1 MSAVLPAVVTTV
13 NPVDG
18 SLLAEYPA
26 MTPADVEAALE
37 ATADAARVAVG
48 PVARRVELLRALAD
62 HLRAQTERYA
72 ALVTAEMGKPLAE
85 ARGEVAKSALTADW
99 YAASSAALLAPRR
112 SRSTLPQ
119 ASPFVTPEPLG
130 VVLAVM
136 PWNFPVWQVMRAA
149 IPTVAAGNALL
160 LKHAPNVT
168 GSALLLQQAF
178 VDAGFPEGLVTTLV
192 VAEPDVPATVE
203 GLVGDPRVAAVTLTG
218 SNRAGE
224 MVGAAA
230 GGATKPSVLEL
241 GGSDAFVV
249 LDDAD
254 VPAAAAAAVRSRF
267 TNGGQSCVCAKRFVV
282 HEAVAEAFTRLFV
295 EGTRALVVGDPT
307 EPETQVGPLA
317 RGDLRDA
324 LQRQVDQSVLAGAT
338 SPPEVDRSTARATST
353 SRPCCWGPGRGCRC
367 STRRPSAR
375 WPRSR
380 WSATTR
386 QPPSSRTPRHTGW
399 GSACGAARWTGR
411 SRWRPESR
419 AGRSSSTRWSRPTRD
434 CPSAAPGAA
443 VTDASSRRP
452 ACWRSRTSAPGGW
465 RAEPQGP
472 AAVGRSAHT
481 RGSPASAALGRR
493 MALSAP
499 AGWRRGRRGARDA
512 RCAWRGR
519 RRTRRHGRRVPV
531 WWTVLRQGRLLQPP
545 TRRCKRLA
553 SHGHGLLTSRRPDSG
568 DRACGSATS

>member
-1 MSAVLPAVVTTV
+1 VARGA
-13 NPVDG
+13 
-18 SLLAEYPA
+18 
-26 MTPADVEAALE
+26 EAAR
-37 ATADAARVAVG
+37 AWGQR
-48 PVARRVELLRALAD
+48 PVADRAALLTAFAA
-62 HLRAQTERYA
+62 HLRADAERYA
-72 ALVTAEMGKPLAE
+72 VLVTAEMGKPLAE

-99 YAASSAALLAPRR
+99 YAASSAALLAPREVEID
-112 SRSTLPQ
+112 
-119 ASPFVTPEPLG
+119 SPTGVSAFVTPEPLG

-338 SPPEVDRSTARATST
+338 LATGGRPLDGPGYFYEPTVLLGAGPGMPVFDEETFGPVAAVAVVRDDEAAAELADATAYGLGLSVWSGSVDRALALAARVTSGAVFVN
-353 SRPCCWGPGRGCRC
+353 SVVASDPRLPFGG
-367 STRRPSAR
+367 TRRS
-375 WPRSR
+375 
-380 WSATTR
+380 
-386 QPPSSRTPRHTGW
+386 GY
-399 GSACGAARWTGR
+399 GR
-411 SRWRPESR
+411 EL
-419 AGRSSSTRWSRPTRD
+419 
-434 CPSAAPGAA
+434 
-443 VTDASSRRP
+443 
-452 ACWRSRTSAPGGW
+452 
-465 RAEPQGP
+465 AE
-472 AAVGRSAHT
+472 A
-481 RGSPASAALGRR
+481 
-493 MALSAP
+493 
-499 AGWRRGRRGARDA
+499 
-512 RCAWRGR
+512 
-519 RRTRRHGRRVPV
+519 
-531 WWTVLRQGRLLQPP
+531 
-545 TRRCKRLA
+545 
-553 SHGHGLLTSRRPDSG
+553 GLLAFTNQRTWWVAG
-568 DRACGSATS
+568 